1 LVQASGTL
9 EEIHLSR
16 GDSPWLHFSHDLLLD
31 LDLDPASAWLA
42 VGGGA
47 WTMLH
52 VEAEAGAFPVEYR
65 PVPGERVTVAGR
77 WVFDCGHDPRTEVH
91 PAAVVASEY
100 EDWRERIRGMPQRV
114 KVLRVWMNSAPGMV
128 RVPLAPLDL
137 RVDFP
142 SRPRGQADPLVQVA
156 AGPAGAVAWTI
167 QSEAGSA
174 PAANIRIEPPEPDG
188 STYFEIVLGYEQT
201 APVPDP
207 PIAYTVA
214 FDRITVHDDLRRK
227 ARNTTGVP
235 LDLAWPQLGFPGTG
249 RWAMQAIV
257 NHSWRSLLDF
267 APVESGGTYSLSDV
281 PSVPVLAASGERLSL
296 SITGYA
302 ENDPSDGV
310 EMASGGT
317 HRPNMVTWD
326 AGRLADVCCGKVQT
340 FTPEHGAW
348 TLSYTVNRAAP

>member
-1 LVQASGTL
+1 
-9 EEIHLSR
+9 
-16 GDSPWLHFSHDLLLD
+16 SHDLLLD
-31 LDLDPASAWLA
+31 VEVDQESAWLA

-47 WTMLH
+47 WTLLH

-65 PVPGERVTVAGR
+65 PVPGDRVTVAGR

-100 EDWRERIRGMPQRV
+100 EDWRADIAGMPQRV
-114 KVLRVWMNSAPGMV
+114 KILQVWMNSAPGMV
-128 RVPLAPLDL
+128 GVPLAPLDL

-156 AGPAGAVAWTI
+156 VGPSAAVTWTI
-167 QSEAGSA
+167 QSEPGSPPVA
-174 PAANIRIEPPEPDG
+174 RVRIEPPEPDG
-188 STYFEIVLGYEQT
+188 SAYFEIVLGYEGA
-201 APVPDP
+201 APTRNP
-207 PIAYTVA
+207 PAAYAVA
-214 FDRITVHDDLRRK
+214 FDRIMVHDDLRRK

-249 RWAMQAIV
+249 RWVMQAIV

-267 APVESGGTYSLSDV
+267 AAVESGGTYSLADV
-281 PSVPVLAASGERLSL
+281 PPVPVLAASSERLSL

-310 EMASGGT
+310 ELTSGGT

-326 AGRLADVCCGKVQT
+326 AGWLADLCCGKVQT
-340 FTPEHGAW
+340 FTPDHGAW